1 MADESRTSIE
11 DESEEHFSPE
21 SKVGLFVLAGLA
33 ILMISSEL
41 TEVVGMADRVI
52 VMREGRIT
60 GELQGA
66 DATEES
72 IMHLATTEHAA

>member
-1 MADESRTSIE
+1 VEIYRIMREL
-11 DESEEHFSPE
+11 SE
-21 SKVGLFVLAGLA
+21 AGLA

-41 TEVVGMADRVI
+41 TEVIGMADRVI
-52 VMREGRIT
+52 VMRDGRIT

-72 IMHLATTEHAA
+72 IMHLATTERAA